1 MNKKNLVV
9 HLRKLLFKI
18 YIKTIIYI
26 YKQNRGEENNI
37 RKAHTS
43 TWLKKKKRF
52 ALLL

>member
-9 HLRKLLFKI
+9 HLRKLIFKI
-18 YIKTIIYI
+18 YIKNHYIYI

-43 TWLKKKKRF
+43 TWL
-52 ALLL
+52 